1 MRSIIA
7 SVVSIVA
14 LVHHVAGVAVW
25 GQCGGIGYSG
35 STVCDSGSTCV
46 HVNDYYYQCQP
57 GSSSPTTTAGGST
70 PTGGANIPKGT
81 LAPISNFGT
90 NPTGV
95 KLYVYVPTSVKSNPA
110 MLVALH
116 YCGGSAQALYTGT
129 SFKQYADQYG
139 FVVMYPGTS
148 DSSGCWDVYSSATF
162 KHNGGGDSLG
172 IASGIR
178 YLTTALNVNPA
189 RVVAA
194 GLSSGAMMTNVMAG
208 AYPDLIKAGS
218 VHMGVAYGCFAGSGF
233 WNSQCA
239 TGQLIKTPQ
248 QWGDLVRSGYSGYTG
263 SRPKMQLW
271 HGTVDT
277 TLYPQNLQEE
287 IKQWT
292 NVFGVS
298 QTPTSTTQNYL
309 HSGWTRT
316 DYGSNVQAILA
327 TGESHNMPVQYPQII
342 AWLGLNQ

>member
-1 MRSIIA
+1 MLFHVFTSTDVNLVVRALQRPLEDPLQLGAQTFRKELSPRTFAHPIA
-7 SVVSIVA
+7 VA
-14 LVHHVAGVAVW
+14 YAVTDIPQDLQLRYQPDRRQALRLRPDI
-25 GQCGGIGYSG
+25 GQ
-35 STVCDSGSTCV
+35 V
-46 HVNDYYYQCQP
+46 QP
-57 GSSSPTTTAGGST
+57 G
-70 PTGGANIPKGT
+70 
-81 LAPISNFGT
+81 L
-90 NPTGV
+90 
-95 KLYVYVPTSVKSNPA
+95 
-110 MLVALH
+110 LVALH
-116 YCGGSAQALYTGT
+116 YCGGSAQACTPARRSSSTPT
-129 SFKQYADQYG
+129 STVRGD
-139 FVVMYPGTS
+139 VPG
-148 DSSGCWDVYSSATF
+148 
-162 KHNGGGDSLG
+162 HQRLQRMLG
-172 IASGIR
+172 RLQQRNLQAQRRWRLSR
-178 YLTTALNVNPA
+178 DCERDPLPHTALNVNPS